1 MKKIL
6 IAFCL
11 TIIFYIPAFAEYKPF
26 PETLSTQY
34 KNEMEQIIDNEYP
47 HVIKNIDNLLIE
59 AKNLHDR
66 IIKNGFN
73 LEDYINLTL
82 IAEVCIPAA
91 DLDLY
96 AELMKVTQ
104 EKYVGIKYQPI
115 GTDSTNPIDEYLYPY
130 MENNNVNRKKL
141 IKIINYENK
150 QILIIEKYINEVEKL
165 RP

>member
-1 MKKIL
+1 M
-6 IAFCL
+6 
-11 TIIFYIPAFAEYKPF
+11 IFYIPAFAEYKPF
-26 PETLSTQY
+26 PETLSTRY
-34 KNEMEQIIDNEYP
+34 KKEMEQIIDNEYP
-47 HVIKNIDNLLIE
+47 QVIKNIDNLVLE

-66 IIKNGFN
+66 IIQNGFK

-96 AELMKVTQ
+96 AHLMKVTQ